1 MIAFIQGE
9 LCDAGQDTIVVAC
22 HGIGYEIQIPV
33 SVAQVLP
40 DPGNVVKIYTYTYV
54 REDALGLFGF
64 LTQDDLKIFKLLIT
78 VNGVGPKAALAILS
92 AMTADELRFAILAE
106 DAKAIAKAP
115 GIGPKTAKR
124 MIIEL
129 KDKLNLESM
138 IEGHGDAEMS
148 LSDPGDA
155 AANVRDEVIMALTAL
170 GYGNT
175 EAVRAVRAVSGADEM
190 DSETLL
196 KQALKKI
203 MIPQNNCSV
212 QSKHKTT
219 VQSIK
224 AVQLCLFMIR

>member
-9 LCDAGQDTIVVAC
+9 LCEVGQDTIIVAC
-22 HGIGYEIQIPV
+22 QGIGYEIQVPV
-33 SVAQVLP
+33 SVAQSLP
-40 DPGNVVKIYTYTYV
+40 NPGNRVKIYTYTYV

-64 LTQDDLKIFKLLIT
+64 LTRDDLTVFKLLIT

-92 AMTADELRFAILAE
+92 SMTADELRLAILAE
-106 DAKAIAKAP
+106 DAKAISKAP

-129 KDKLNLESM
+129 KDKLDLESM
-138 IEGHGDAEMS
+138 IDNHGDSSTYAPGNAE
-148 LSDPGDA
+148 A
-155 AANVRDEVIMALTAL
+155 AASVRDEVIMALTAL
-170 GYGNT
+170 GYSNT

-203 MIPQNNCSV
+203 MV
-212 QSKHKTT
+212 
-219 VQSIK
+219 
-224 AVQLCLFMIR
+224 F

>member
-92 AMTADELRFAILAE
+92 AMTADELRFAILA
-106 DAKAIAKAP
+106 AIAKAP

-138 IEGHGDAEMS
+138 IEGHGDTEMS

-203 MIPQNNCSV
+203 MI
-212 QSKHKTT
+212 
-219 VQSIK
+219 
-224 AVQLCLFMIR
+224 F

>member
-148 LSDPGDA
+148 LSDPGDT

-203 MIPQNNCSV
+203 MI
-212 QSKHKTT
+212 
-219 VQSIK
+219 
-224 AVQLCLFMIR
+224 F

>member
-64 LTQDDLKIFKLLIT
+64 LTQDDLKIFKLLIA

-92 AMTADELRFAILAE
+92 AMTADELRFAILEE

-203 MIPQNNCSV
+203 MI
-212 QSKHKTT
+212 
-219 VQSIK
+219 
-224 AVQLCLFMIR
+224 F

>member
-9 LCDAGQDTIVVAC
+9 LCEVGQDTIIVAC
-22 HGIGYEIQIPV
+22 QGIGYEIQVPV
-33 SVAQVLP
+33 SVAQSLP
-40 DPGNVVKIYTYTYV
+40 DPGNMVKIYTYTYV

-64 LTQDDLKIFKLLIT
+64 LTKDDLTVFKLLIT

-92 AMTADELRFAILAE
+92 SMTADELRFAILAE
-106 DAKAIAKAP
+106 DAKTISKAP

-129 KDKLNLESM
+129 KDKLDLESM
-138 IEGHGDAEMS
+138 IDNHGDSAA
-148 LSDPGDA
+148 DA
-155 AANVRDEVIMALTAL
+155 AGVSEAAASVRDEAIMALTAL
-170 GYGNT
+170 GYSNT

-203 MIPQNNCSV
+203 MV
-212 QSKHKTT
+212 
-219 VQSIK
+219 
-224 AVQLCLFMIR
+224 F

>member
-9 LCDAGQDTIVVAC
+9 LCEVGQDTIIVAC
-22 HGIGYEIQIPV
+22 QGIGYEIQVPV
-33 SVAQVLP
+33 SVAQSLS
-40 DPGNVVKIYTYTYV
+40 DPGSRVKIYTYTYV

-64 LTQDDLKIFKLLIT
+64 LTRDDLTVFKLLIT

-92 AMTADELRFAILAE
+92 SMTADELRFAILAE
-106 DAKAIAKAP
+106 DAKAISKAP

-129 KDKLNLESM
+129 KDKLDLESM
-138 IEGHGDAEMS
+138 IDNHGDSSTYAAGNTE
-148 LSDPGDA
+148 A
-155 AANVRDEVIMALTAL
+155 AASVRDEVIMALTAL
-170 GYGNT
+170 GYSTT

-203 MIPQNNCSV
+203 MV
-212 QSKHKTT
+212 
-219 VQSIK
+219 
-224 AVQLCLFMIR
+224 F

>member
-9 LCDAGQDTIVVAC
+9 LCEVGQDTIVVGC
-22 HGIGYEIQIPV
+22 QGIGYEIQIPV
-33 SVAQVLP
+33 SVAQALP
-40 DPGNVVKIYTYTYV
+40 DPGNIVKIYTYTYV

-64 LTQDDLKIFKLLIT
+64 LTKDDLNVFKLLIT
-78 VNGVGPKAALAILS
+78 VNGIGPKAALAILS
-92 AMTADELRFAILAE
+92 SMSADDLRFAILAE
-106 DAKAIAKAP
+106 DVKAISKAP

-138 IEGHGDAEMS
+138 LEDHSELHA
-148 LSDPGDA
+148 DA
-155 AANVRDEVIMALTAL
+155 ATQSAAAASVREEVIMALTAL

-175 EAVRAVRAVSGADEM
+175 EAVRAVRAVSEADDM

-203 MIPQNNCSV
+203 MV
-212 QSKHKTT
+212 
-219 VQSIK
+219 
-224 AVQLCLFMIR
+224 F

>member
-138 IEGHGDAEMS
+138 IEGHGDAKMS

-203 MIPQNNCSV
+203 MI
-212 QSKHKTT
+212 
-219 VQSIK
+219 
-224 AVQLCLFMIR
+224 F

>member
-9 LCDAGQDTIVVAC
+9 LCEVGQDTIIVAC
-22 HGIGYEIQIPV
+22 QGIGYEIQVPV
-33 SVAQVLP
+33 SVAQSLQ
-40 DPGNVVKIYTYTYV
+40 DPGSRVKIYTYTYV

-64 LTQDDLKIFKLLIT
+64 LTRDDLTVFKLLIT

-92 AMTADELRFAILAE
+92 SMTADELRFAILAE
-106 DAKAIAKAP
+106 DAKAISKAP

-129 KDKLNLESM
+129 KDKLDLESM
-138 IEGHGDAEMS
+138 IDNHGDSSTYAAGNAE
-148 LSDPGDA
+148 A
-155 AANVRDEVIMALTAL
+155 AASVRDEVIMALTAL
-170 GYGNT
+170 GYSNT

-203 MIPQNNCSV
+203 MV
-212 QSKHKTT
+212 
-219 VQSIK
+219 
-224 AVQLCLFMIR
+224 F

>member
-9 LCDAGQDTIVVAC
+9 LCEVGQDTIIVAC
-22 HGIGYEIQIPV
+22 QGIGYEIQVPV
-33 SVAQVLP
+33 SVAQSQP
-40 DPGNVVKIYTYTYV
+40 DPGCRVKIYTYTYV

-64 LTQDDLKIFKLLIT
+64 LTRDDLTVFKLLIT

-92 AMTADELRFAILAE
+92 SMTADELRFAILAE
-106 DAKAIAKAP
+106 DAKAISKAP

-129 KDKLNLESM
+129 KDKLDLESM
-138 IEGHGDAEMS
+138 IDNHGDSSTYAAGNAE
-148 LSDPGDA
+148 A
-155 AANVRDEVIMALTAL
+155 AASVRDEVIMALTAL
-170 GYGNT
+170 GYSNT

-203 MIPQNNCSV
+203 MV
-212 QSKHKTT
+212 
-219 VQSIK
+219 
-224 AVQLCLFMIR
+224 F

>member
-64 LTQDDLKIFKLLIT
+64 LTQDDLKIFKLRIT

-138 IEGHGDAEMS
+138 IEGHGDTEMS

-203 MIPQNNCSV
+203 MI
-212 QSKHKTT
+212 
-219 VQSIK
+219 
-224 AVQLCLFMIR
+224 F

>member
-9 LCDAGQDTIVVAC
+9 LCEVGQDTIIVAC
-22 HGIGYEIQIPV
+22 QGIGYEIQVPV
-33 SVAQVLP
+33 SVAQSLS
-40 DPGNVVKIYTYTYV
+40 DPGSRVKIYTYTYV

-64 LTQDDLKIFKLLIT
+64 LTRDDLTVFKLLIT

-92 AMTADELRFAILAE
+92 SMTADELRFAILAE
-106 DAKAIAKAP
+106 DAKAISKAP

-129 KDKLNLESM
+129 KDKLDLESM
-138 IEGHGDAEMS
+138 IDNHGDSSTYAAGNAE
-148 LSDPGDA
+148 A
-155 AANVRDEVIMALTAL
+155 AASVRDEVIMALTAL
-170 GYGNT
+170 GYSNT

-203 MIPQNNCSV
+203 MV
-212 QSKHKTT
+212 
-219 VQSIK
+219 
-224 AVQLCLFMIR
+224 F

>member
-1 MIAFIQGE
+1 MIAFVQGE
-9 LCDAGQDTIVVAC
+9 LCEAGQDTIVVAC
-22 HGIGYEIQIPV
+22 HGIGYEIQVPV
-33 SVAQVLP
+33 SVAQALP
-40 DPGNVVKIYTYTYV
+40 DPGNIVKIYTYTYV

-64 LTQDDLKIFKLLIT
+64 LTKDDLTVFKLLIT

-129 KDKLNLESM
+129 KDKLDLESM
-138 IEGHGDAEMS
+138 LESRGDDDS
-148 LSDPGDA
+148 DA
-155 AANVRDEVIMALTAL
+155 ANQSEAAASVRDEVIMALTAL

-203 MIPQNNCSV
+203 MV
-212 QSKHKTT
+212 
-219 VQSIK
+219 
-224 AVQLCLFMIR
+224 F

>member
-9 LCDAGQDTIVVAC
+9 LCEAGQDTIVVAC
-22 HGIGYEIQIPV
+22 HGIGYEIQVPV
-33 SVAQVLP
+33 SVAQALP
-40 DPGNVVKIYTYTYV
+40 DTGNIVKIYTYTYV

-64 LTQDDLKIFKLLIT
+64 LTKDDLTVFKLLIT

-106 DAKAIAKAP
+106 DAKAISKAP

-138 IEGHGDAEMS
+138 LEDHGD
-148 LSDPGDA
+148 SDIHAAGISEA
-155 AANVRDEVIMALTAL
+155 AASVRDEVIMALTAL

-175 EAVRAVRAVSGADEM
+175 EAVRAVRAVQDADGM

-203 MIPQNNCSV
+203 MV
-212 QSKHKTT
+212 
-219 VQSIK
+219 
-224 AVQLCLFMIR
+224 F

>member
-148 LSDPGDA
+148 LLDPGDA

-203 MIPQNNCSV
+203 MI
-212 QSKHKTT
+212 
-219 VQSIK
+219 
-224 AVQLCLFMIR
+224 F

>member
-148 LSDPGDA
+148 LS

-203 MIPQNNCSV
+203 MI
-212 QSKHKTT
+212 
-219 VQSIK
+219 
-224 AVQLCLFMIR
+224 F

>member
-9 LCDAGQDTIVVAC
+9 LCDAGQDMIVVAC

-129 KDKLNLESM
+129 KDKLKLESM

-203 MIPQNNCSV
+203 MI
-212 QSKHKTT
+212 
-219 VQSIK
+219 
-224 AVQLCLFMIR
+224 F

>member
-33 SVAQVLP
+33 SVAQALP

-138 IEGHGDAEMS
+138 IEGHGDAEMN

-203 MIPQNNCSV
+203 MI
-212 QSKHKTT
+212 
-219 VQSIK
+219 
-224 AVQLCLFMIR
+224 F

>member
-9 LCDAGQDTIVVAC
+9 LCEVGQDTIIVAC
-22 HGIGYEIQIPV
+22 QGIGYEIQVPV
-33 SVAQVLP
+33 SEAQSLP
-40 DPGNVVKIYTYTYV
+40 DPGSRVKIYTYTYV

-64 LTQDDLKIFKLLIT
+64 LTRDDLTVFKLLIT

-92 AMTADELRFAILAE
+92 SMTADELRFAILAE
-106 DAKAIAKAP
+106 DAKAISKAP

-129 KDKLNLESM
+129 KDKLDLESM
-138 IEGHGDAEMS
+138 IDNHGDSSTYAAGNTE
-148 LSDPGDA
+148 A
-155 AANVRDEVIMALTAL
+155 AASVRDEVIMALTAL
-170 GYGNT
+170 GYSNT

-203 MIPQNNCSV
+203 MV
-212 QSKHKTT
+212 
-219 VQSIK
+219 
-224 AVQLCLFMIR
+224 F

>member
-33 SVAQVLP
+33 SVAQALP

-64 LTQDDLKIFKLLIT
+64 LTKDDLAVFKLLIT

-148 LSDPGDA
+148 SSGHGDVD
-155 AANVRDEVIMALTAL
+155 ANVRDEVIMALTAL

-203 MIPQNNCSV
+203 MI
-212 QSKHKTT
+212 
-219 VQSIK
+219 
-224 AVQLCLFMIR
+224 F

>member
-9 LCDAGQDTIVVAC
+9 LCEVGQDTIIVAC
-22 HGIGYEIQIPV
+22 QGIGYEIQVPV
-33 SVAQVLP
+33 SVAQSLP
-40 DPGNVVKIYTYTYV
+40 DLGSRVKIYTYTYV

-64 LTQDDLKIFKLLIT
+64 LTRDDLTVFKLLIT

-92 AMTADELRFAILAE
+92 SMTADELRFAILAE
-106 DAKAIAKAP
+106 DAKAISKAP

-129 KDKLNLESM
+129 KDKLDLESM
-138 IEGHGDAEMS
+138 IDNHGDSSTYAAGNTE
-148 LSDPGDA
+148 A
-155 AANVRDEVIMALTAL
+155 AASVRDEVIMALTAL
-170 GYGNT
+170 GYSNT

-203 MIPQNNCSV
+203 MV
-212 QSKHKTT
+212 
-219 VQSIK
+219 
-224 AVQLCLFMIR
+224 F

>member
-9 LCDAGQDTIVVAC
+9 LCDAGQDRIVVAC

-33 SVAQVLP
+33 SVAQALP
-40 DPGNVVKIYTYTYV
+40 DPGDVVKIYTYTYV

-64 LTQDDLKIFKLLIT
+64 LTKDDLEVFKLLIT

-106 DAKAIAKAP
+106 DAKTISKAP
-115 GIGPKTAKR
+115 GIGPKMAKR

-138 IEGHGDAEMS
+138 IEGHGDAEIS
-148 LSDPGDA
+148 PSSHGEA

-196 KQALKKI
+196 KQA
-203 MIPQNNCSV
+203 
-212 QSKHKTT
+212 
-219 VQSIK
+219 
-224 AVQLCLFMIR
+224 FR

>member
-1 MIAFIQGE
+1 M
-9 LCDAGQDTIVVAC
+9 
-22 HGIGYEIQIPV
+22 

-40 DPGNVVKIYTYTYV
+40 NPGNVVKIYTYTYV

-203 MIPQNNCSV
+203 MI
-212 QSKHKTT
+212 
-219 VQSIK
+219 
-224 AVQLCLFMIR
+224 F

>member
-138 IEGHGDAEMS
+138 IEGHGDAGMS

-155 AANVRDEVIMALTAL
+155 SANVRDEVIMALTAL

-203 MIPQNNCSV
+203 MI
-212 QSKHKTT
+212 
-219 VQSIK
+219 
-224 AVQLCLFMIR
+224 F

>member
-22 HGIGYEIQIPV
+22 QGIGYEIQIPV
-33 SVAQVLP
+33 SVAQALP

-64 LTQDDLKIFKLLIT
+64 LTKDDLKIFKLLIT

-203 MIPQNNCSV
+203 MI
-212 QSKHKTT
+212 
-219 VQSIK
+219 
-224 AVQLCLFMIR
+224 F

>member
-9 LCDAGQDTIVVAC
+9 LCEVGQDTIIVAC
-22 HGIGYEIQIPV
+22 QGIGYEIQVPV
-33 SVAQVLP
+33 SVAQSLS
-40 DPGNVVKIYTYTYV
+40 DPGSRVKIYTYTYV

-64 LTQDDLKIFKLLIT
+64 LTRDDLTVFKLLIT

-92 AMTADELRFAILAE
+92 SMTANELRLAILAE
-106 DAKAIAKAP
+106 DAKAISKAP

-129 KDKLNLESM
+129 KDKLDLESM
-138 IEGHGDAEMS
+138 IDNHGDSSTYAAGNTE
-148 LSDPGDA
+148 A
-155 AANVRDEVIMALTAL
+155 AASVRDEVIMALTAL
-170 GYGNT
+170 GYSNT

-203 MIPQNNCSV
+203 MV
-212 QSKHKTT
+212 
-219 VQSIK
+219 
-224 AVQLCLFMIR
+224 F

>member
-148 LSDPGDA
+148 LSDPDDA

-203 MIPQNNCSV
+203 MI
-212 QSKHKTT
+212 
-219 VQSIK
+219 
-224 AVQLCLFMIR
+224 F

>member
-138 IEGHGDAEMS
+138 IEGHGDTEMS

-203 MIPQNNCSV
+203 MIV
-212 QSKHKTT
+212 
-219 VQSIK
+219 
-224 AVQLCLFMIR
+224 

>member
-9 LCDAGQDTIVVAC
+9 LCEVGQDTIIVAC
-22 HGIGYEIQIPV
+22 QGIGYEIQVPV
-33 SVAQVLP
+33 SVAQMLP
-40 DPGNVVKIYTYTYV
+40 DPGSRVKIYTYTYV

-64 LTQDDLKIFKLLIT
+64 LTKDDLTVFKLLIT

-92 AMTADELRFAILAE
+92 SMTADELRFAILAE
-106 DAKAIAKAP
+106 DAKAISKAP

-129 KDKLNLESM
+129 KDKLDLESM
-138 IEGHGDAEMS
+138 IDNRGDSAA
-148 LSDPGDA
+148 DA
-155 AANVRDEVIMALTAL
+155 AGNAEAAASVRDEVIMALTAL

-175 EAVRAVRAVSGADEM
+175 EAVRAVRAVLGADEM

-203 MIPQNNCSV
+203 MV
-212 QSKHKTT
+212 
-219 VQSIK
+219 
-224 AVQLCLFMIR
+224 F

>member
-9 LCDAGQDTIVVAC
+9 LCEVGQDTIIVAC
-22 HGIGYEIQIPV
+22 QGIGYEIQVPV
-33 SVAQVLP
+33 SVAQSLP
-40 DPGNVVKIYTYTYV
+40 DPGNRVKIYTYTYV

-64 LTQDDLKIFKLLIT
+64 LTKDDLTVFKLLIT

-92 AMTADELRFAILAE
+92 SMTADELRFAILAE
-106 DAKAIAKAP
+106 DAKAISNAP

-129 KDKLNLESM
+129 KDKLDLESM
-138 IEGHGDAEMS
+138 IDNHGDSSTYAPGNAE
-148 LSDPGDA
+148 A
-155 AANVRDEVIMALTAL
+155 AASVRDEVIMALTAL
-170 GYGNT
+170 GYSNT

-203 MIPQNNCSV
+203 MV
-212 QSKHKTT
+212 
-219 VQSIK
+219 
-224 AVQLCLFMIR
+224 F

>member
-9 LCDAGQDTIVVAC
+9 LCEVGQDTIIVAC
-22 HGIGYEIQIPV
+22 QGIGYEIQVPV
-33 SVAQVLP
+33 SVAQSLP
-40 DPGNVVKIYTYTYV
+40 DPGNRVKIYTYTYV

-64 LTQDDLKIFKLLIT
+64 LTRDDLTVFKLLIT

-92 AMTADELRFAILAE
+92 SMTADELRFAILAE
-106 DAKAIAKAP
+106 DAKAISKAP

-129 KDKLNLESM
+129 KDKLDLESM
-138 IEGHGDAEMS
+138 IDNHGDSSTYAAGNAE
-148 LSDPGDA
+148 A
-155 AANVRDEVIMALTAL
+155 AASVRDEVIMALTAL
-170 GYGNT
+170 GYINT

-203 MIPQNNCSV
+203 MV
-212 QSKHKTT
+212 
-219 VQSIK
+219 
-224 AVQLCLFMIR
+224 F

>member
-9 LCDAGQDTIVVAC
+9 LCDAGQDMIVVAC

-124 MIIEL
+124 IIIEL

-138 IEGHGDAEMS
+138 IEGRGDAETS

-203 MIPQNNCSV
+203 MI
-212 QSKHKTT
+212 
-219 VQSIK
+219 
-224 AVQLCLFMIR
+224 F

>member
-64 LTQDDLKIFKLLIT
+64 LTKDDLKIFKLLIT

-155 AANVRDEVIMALTAL
+155 AVNVRDEVIMALTAL

-203 MIPQNNCSV
+203 MI
-212 QSKHKTT
+212 
-219 VQSIK
+219 
-224 AVQLCLFMIR
+224 F

>member
-64 LTQDDLKIFKLLIT
+64 LTKDDLKIFKLLIT

-175 EAVRAVRAVSGADEM
+175 EAVRAVRTVSGADEM

-203 MIPQNNCSV
+203 MI
-212 QSKHKTT
+212 
-219 VQSIK
+219 
-224 AVQLCLFMIR
+224 F

>member
-40 DPGNVVKIYTYTYV
+40 NPGNVVKIYTYTYV
-54 REDALGLFGF
+54 REDTLGLFGF

-203 MIPQNNCSV
+203 MI
-212 QSKHKTT
+212 
-219 VQSIK
+219 
-224 AVQLCLFMIR
+224 F